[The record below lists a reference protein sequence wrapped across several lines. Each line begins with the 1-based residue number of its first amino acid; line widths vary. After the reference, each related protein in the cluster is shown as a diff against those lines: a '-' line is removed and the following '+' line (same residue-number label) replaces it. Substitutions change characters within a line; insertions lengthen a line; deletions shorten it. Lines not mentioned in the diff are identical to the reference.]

1 MLLSV
6 RQYAILFG
14 LLIVILLSVFAYNIS
29 SNLDITR
36 HKIEASQQASAII
49 ELEHAIT
56 LTLDNVRQSADKIS
70 QWQEVK
76 QQLNNP
82 EIFAYWYN
90 VRLKQF
96 VFDLQKYMLDLMIYD
111 VNGRALAKLD
121 DNTLPYEINV
131 KGIDSFSF
139 RVINEKEIVYISP
152 VYSDEKNGSII
163 GYLSAHLK
171 FLPLLK
177 LLGLFQYIE
186 LDTLVFHSE
195 NLNLFIQILKPLNFS
210 YNLHKAEEILV
221 LEAQV
226 RDSIINLILIIVIST
241 MVLYVAL
248 VFIIGIPIKEI
259 NQYIN
264 RLRTNPE
271 IINDENHHSIFQV
284 RELKSVYDSLNKYHT
299 ELTQNEKNTSL
310 TLNSIGDAVIAT
322 DVRGNI
328 VRMNPVAEKLTGWNL
343 QEAQGQSLKTVF
355 PIINT
360 TTRKTIENPVDKVLA
375 MGETVSLSNHTT
387 LLSKDGSEYQIEDS
401 AAPIRDMQNNIL
413 GMVLVFNDVTE
424 RKQGELV
431 MQNIA
436 IGVSAQIGEAF
447 FQSLTM
453 HLAKIF
459 NVEYV
464 IIGLLDE
471 RKENTITTIA
481 LCADGEI
488 TDNLSY
494 DLEGTPCCHVVGGTG
509 DSIRSYPSGI
519 QQLFP
524 DDHLLVEMEAESY
537 VGVPL
542 VDTTGKHIG
551 LIVVM
556 GKKPMENIKQV
567 ESILQI
573 FAVRTVAEMQR
584 LKTEET
590 LAKSSKEWSFA
601 MDFFEDAI
609 YLIDLD
615 DKLVRANRT
624 FYQMTGMTPELAVGH
639 DITTII
645 HPEGEEV
652 PCPVCKAR
660 KERRDEVI
668 IMEADHPDNPAGRP
682 IQITVKIIRDNEGSP
697 LSVLMGVRDLSNVRA
712 AEEDRAKLQHQL
724 HQSQKM
730 DALGNLTGGIAHDYN
745 NMLGV
750 IMGYAD
756 LLQDALN
763 DRPKLAKYTH
773 EIYHAGERGAKLTKK
788 LLAFSRQKASEANC
802 INLNSLLQS
811 EQHMLEK
818 TLTVRIKLVFDLAE
832 DLWATW
838 INDSEMEDIVLNMS
852 INAMHAIDGNGQLTI
867 RTSNEQLNQMDAQS
881 LALASGDYVL
891 LSITDTGC
899 GMDEATREKIFEPFF
914 STKGEKGT
922 GLGLSQVYGFVHS
935 SGGAIKVYSEPGHG
949 TRFALYFP
957 RYIESDYKEQS
968 VKENST
974 VDIKGTETILVV
986 DDEPALL
993 SLSCEILAKHNY
1005 NVISAENAK
1014 KALEIL
1020 EYETVDLLIS
1030 DIIMPE
1036 MDGYQLAAVVNEKYP
1051 AIKIQL
1057 ASGFADDRNVG
1068 MINES
1073 LQKNLLLKPFNSQDL
1088 LQRIREVLDE
1098 K

>member
-1 MLLSV
+1 MSAK
-6 RQYAILFG
+6 QYAILFG
-14 LLIVILLSVFAYNIS
+14 LLIVILISVFAYNIS

-36 HKIEASQQASAII
+36 HKIEASQQASAIT

-82 EIFAYWYN
+82 EIFAYWYS

-139 RVINEKEIVYISP
+139 RIINEKEIIYISP
-152 VYSDEKNGSII
+152 IYSDEENGSII

-177 LLGLFQYIE
+177 SLGLFQYIE
-186 LDTLVFHSE
+186 LDALAFHSE
-195 NLNLFIQILKPLNFS
+195 DHNLFIKILKPLNFS
-210 YNLHKAEEILV
+210 YNLRKAEEILV
-221 LEAQV
+221 LEAQI
-226 RDSIINLILIIVIST
+226 RDSIISLILIIVIT
-241 MVLYVAL
+241 TLVLYMAL
-248 VFIIGIPIKEI
+248 IFIVGIPIKEI

-271 IINDENHHSIFQV
+271 IINDKYHHSIFQV
-284 RELKSVYDSLNKYHT
+284 KELKSVYDSLNKYHT

-343 QEAQGQSLKTVF
+343 QEVQGQSLKTVF

-360 TTRKTIENPVDKVLA
+360 MTRKTIENPADKVLA
-375 MGETVSLSNHTT
+375 MGETVSLSNQTT

-401 AAPIRDMQNNIL
+401 AAPIRDMNNNIL

-424 RKQGELV
+424 RKQGELM

-447 FQSLTM
+447 FQSLTK

-471 RKENTITTIA
+471 HKENSVTTIA
-481 LCADGEI
+481 LCVDGEI
-488 TDNLSY
+488 ADNLSY
-494 DLEGTPCCHVVGGTG
+494 DLKGTPCSHVIGGIG
-509 DSIRSYPSGI
+509 DSIRSYTRGV

-524 DDHLLVEMEAESY
+524 DDHILLDMGAESY

-542 VDTTGKHIG
+542 VDANSKHIG

-590 LAKSSKEWSFA
+590 LIKSSKEWSYA

-624 FYQMTGMTPELAVGH
+624 FYQMTGLPPELAVGH
-639 DITTII
+639 DITTLL
-645 HPEGEEV
+645 HPKGEEI

-668 IMEADHPDNPAGRP
+668 VMEADHPDNPVGRP
-682 IQITVKIIRDNEGSP
+682 IQITVRIIRDNKGSP
-697 LSVLMGVRDLSNVRA
+697 LSVLMGIRDLSNTRA
-712 AEEDRAKLQHQL
+712 AEEESAKLQHQL

-730 DALGNLTGGIAHDYN
+730 DALGKLTGGIAHDYN
-745 NMLGV
+745 NMLGI
-750 IMGYAD
+750 IMGYSD
-756 LLQDALN
+756 LLQSALN
-763 DRPKLAKYTH
+763 GQPKLAKYAH
-773 EIYHAGERGAKLTKK
+773 EIYHAGERGARLTKK
-788 LLAFSRQKASEANC
+788 LLAFSRQKASEADC
-802 INLNSLLQS
+802 INLNLLLHSQ
-811 EQHMLEK
+811 QDMLEK
-818 TLTVRIKLVFDLAE
+818 TLTARIKLVFDLTE
-832 DLWATW
+832 DLWSTW
-838 INDSEMEDIVLNMS
+838 INGSEMEDVILNMS

-867 RTSNEQLNQMDAQS
+867 RTSNEKLSQMDAQS
-881 LALASGDYVL
+881 LALKPGDYVL
-891 LSITDTGC
+891 LRITDTGC

-914 STKGEKGT
+914 STKGDEGT
-922 GLGLSQVYGFVHS
+922 GLGLSLVYGFVHS
-935 SGGAIKVYSEPGHG
+935 SGGVIKVYSELDHG

-957 RYIESDYKEQS
+957 RHNGSNYKEQS
-968 VKENST
+968 EEKNNAI
-974 VDIKGTETILVV
+974 DIKGTETILVV

-993 SLSCEILAKHNY
+993 SLSCEILAQY
-1005 NVISAENAK
+1005 DFNVIAAENAK
-1014 KALEIL
+1014 QALEIL
-1020 EYETVDLLIS
+1020 ERETVDLLIS

-1036 MDGYQLAAVVNEKYP
+1036 MDGYQLAAIVKEKYP

-1057 ASGFADDRNVG
+1057 ASGFADDRNVD
-1068 MINES
+1068 MVNER
-1073 LQKNLLLKPFNSQDL
+1073 LQQNLLLKPFSSQDL
-1088 LQRIREVLDE
+1088 LQRIRRLLDE